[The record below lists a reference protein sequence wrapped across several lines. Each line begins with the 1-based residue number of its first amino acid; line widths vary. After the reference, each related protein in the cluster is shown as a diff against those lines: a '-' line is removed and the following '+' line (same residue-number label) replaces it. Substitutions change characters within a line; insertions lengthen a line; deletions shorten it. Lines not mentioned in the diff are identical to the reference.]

1 MLRSG
6 RTIMTS
12 IAPSSPMLPRQ
23 FEPIHSEPMLE
34 TECRWEPCCSDPVL
48 GGEESDGSL
57 EAGGQVGPADEPDI
71 DENPIDGAVDGAGG
85 CGSDGWR

>member
-12 IAPSSPMLPRQ
+12 IALSSPMLPRQ
-23 FEPIHSEPMLE
+23 FEPIHPEPMLE
-34 TECRWEPCCSDPVL
+34 TECRWGLCCSDAVL

-57 EAGGQVGPADEPDI
+57 EAGGQVEAGDEPDT
-71 DENPIDGAVDGAGG
+71 DETPVDGAGG
-85 CGSDGWR
+85 CGSDVRR

>member
-23 FEPIHSEPMLE
+23 FEPIHSEPLLE
-34 TECRWEPCCSDPVL
+34 TEYRWGLCCSDAVL
-48 GGEESDGSL
+48 GGDESDASL
-57 EAGGQVGPADEPDI
+57 KAGGQVEGADEPNV
-71 DENPIDGAVDGAGG
+71 DETSVDGAGG
-85 CGSDGWR
+85 CGSDG